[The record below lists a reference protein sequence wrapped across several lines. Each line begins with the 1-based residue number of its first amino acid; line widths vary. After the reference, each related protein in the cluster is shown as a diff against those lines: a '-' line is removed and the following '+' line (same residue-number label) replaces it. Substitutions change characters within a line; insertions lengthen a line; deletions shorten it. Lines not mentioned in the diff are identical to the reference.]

1 MDTDLFIALVSA
13 LVNMILSVIIPC
25 ALKKTEQPFLKDL
38 QKVFSTNREVII
50 ASSLIVAITVY
61 LALKVAPE
69 IELAFSDDNNF
80 GFSPRNTPAFL
91 RGNIANLI
99 KLRDF

>member
-13 LVNMILSVIIPC
+13 LVNMILSVVIPC

-38 QKVFSTNREVII
+38 QRVFQTNREVII

-61 LALKVAPE
+61 LALKVAPS
-69 IELAFSDDNNF
+69 IESALSDNDDF
-80 GFSPRNTPAFL
+80 GFSPRNTPNFL